1 MKRQKLTLKILLE
14 EEDNEETALDTD
26 DTPAGDDGNVEED
39 ADDEAADD
47 KGDTATEE
55 EVEIDPGDEV
65 AFRKPLESQVDAVL
79 ADFELAAMKSAKV
92 NESPYSIKSVLLET
106 TESEF
111 DVHQFASDT
120 ARLIDNYETLLDIES
135 AIYYRAISILEQNYG
150 QETAQVFRD
159 IMSQKYRFDF
169 GDVRNDPVKDSA
181 PLALGA
187 GEGGGGG

>member
-150 QETAQVFRD
+150 QE
-159 IMSQKYRFDF
+159 YRHFPPF
-169 GDVRNDPVKDSA
+169 Q
-181 PLALGA
+181 
-187 GEGGGGG
+187 